1 MPSNNYIY
9 KMSNAGGFK
18 SLNRYYDM
26 LAGNAAFVDSSY
38 ESIAT
43 TTVGAGGTSNISFT
57 SIPATY
63 THLQIRGIGKQAT
76 TTANGPSLYYNGVS
90 TGTSYA
96 FHNLYGD
103 GANAFANAFA
113 SQPYDSSM
121 SLIGNGSNFTAFVI
135 DILDYANTN
144 KYKTTRALTGLDAN
158 GSGQI
163 YLHSNVFMSNNAIS
177 QIDIFNGYVWQQ
189 YTQFALYGIKG

>member
-1 MPSNNYIY
+1 MSPSNIGIY
-9 KMSNAGGFK
+9 ASQISGHLFAPSGA
-18 SLNRYYDM
+18 YD
-26 LAGNAAFVDSSY
+26 
-38 ESIAT
+38 SIAT
-43 TTVGAGGTSNISFT
+43 TTVGSGGASNISFT

-96 FHNLYGD
+96 FHNLYGN

-177 QIDIFNGYVWQQ
+177 QIEIFNGYVWQQ
-189 YTQFALYGIKG
+189 YTQFALYGIKGA

>member
-1 MPSNNYIY
+1 MSPILGIVASSMRGASN
-9 KMSNAGGFK
+9 
-18 SLNRYYDM
+18 
-26 LAGNAAFVDSSY
+26 SY

-43 TTVGAGGTSNISFT
+43 VTVGSGGASNISFT

-76 TTANGPSLYYNGVS
+76 TTANGPSLYYNGIS

-96 FHNLYGD
+96 FHNLYGN
-103 GANAFANAFA
+103 GSSAAANGFA

-121 SLIGNGSNFTAFVI
+121 SLIGTGSEYTAFII

-144 KYKTTRALTGLDAN
+144 KYKTTRALTGLDKN
-158 GSGQI
+158 GSGEV
-163 YLHSNVFMSNNAIS
+163 YLHSNVFMSTNAIS

-189 YTQFALYGIKG
+189 YTQFALYGVKGA

>member
-1 MPSNNYIY
+1 MPIIGIIASSIQNSIA
-9 KMSNAGGFK
+9 NA
-18 SLNRYYDM
+18 N
-26 LAGNAAFVDSSY
+26 SY

-43 TTVGAGGTSNISFT
+43 VTVGGAGASNISFT

-63 THLQIRGIGKQAT
+63 THLQVRGIGKQGT
-76 TTANGPSLYYNGVS
+76 TTANGPSIYYNNVS

-96 FHNLYGD
+96 FHNLYGS
-103 GANAFANAFA
+103 GSSAAANGFA

-121 SLIGNGSNFTAFVI
+121 SLIGNGSEYTAFVI

-158 GSGQI
+158 GSGDV
-163 YLHSNVFMSNNAIS
+163 YLHSNVFMSTNAIS

>member
-1 MPSNNYIY
+1 MAPILGIYASSISPSIFAN
-9 KMSNAGGFK
+9 
-18 SLNRYYDM
+18 
-26 LAGNAAFVDSSY
+26 SY

-43 TTVGAGGTSNISFT
+43 VTLSSAASSISFT

-76 TTANGPSLYYNGVS
+76 TTANGPSLYYNGIS

-96 FHNLYGD
+96 FHNLYGN
-103 GANAFANAFA
+103 GSSAAANGFA

-121 SLIGNGSNFTAFVI
+121 SLIGTGSEYTAFII

-144 KYKTTRALTGLDAN
+144 KYKTTRALTGLDKN
-158 GSGQI
+158 GSGEV
-163 YLHSNVFMSNNAIS
+163 YLHSNVFMSTNAIS